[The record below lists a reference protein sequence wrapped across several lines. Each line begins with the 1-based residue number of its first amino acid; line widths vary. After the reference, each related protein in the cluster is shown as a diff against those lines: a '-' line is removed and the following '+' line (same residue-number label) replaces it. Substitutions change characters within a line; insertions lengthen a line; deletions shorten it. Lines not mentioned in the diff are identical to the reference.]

1 MSADIFKVILIEQ
14 SKARW
19 RRDWKAVQFWE
30 QVEFALKDA
39 LAEFYGGAL

>member
-1 MSADIFKVILIEQ
+1 MNDDIFKVIFAQQ
-14 SKARW
+14 SAARW

-39 LAEFYGGAL
+39 LAEFYGGVL